1 MIKSDFVN
9 TGGDFSDEI
18 PLSDV
23 GDRNGRNKFF
33 WNLFATNKRL
43 KLKTMCFYERYVY
56 TFERTAWSKVKVCK
70 IDHSNHPN
78 NGNDH

>member
-9 TGGDFSDEI
+9 TDGDFSDEI

-33 WNLFATNKRL
+33 WNLYATNEHL
-43 KLKTMCFYERYVY
+43 KLKTMCFYER
-56 TFERTAWSKVKVCK
+56 
-70 IDHSNHPN
+70 
-78 NGNDH
+78 